1 MTTSSTA
8 PASSTATADGLH
20 TLGRWTTDRATST
33 PERVAI
39 DDRGVVLTYER
50 LDQRAEHL
58 AARLRRAGYARGDRL
73 ATLTGNSADH
83 VVLFFACAKAGLV
96 LVPLSWRLSPRELA
110 GQVEEADPA
119 LLLVEEEFTALARA
133 TLDLVV
139 GQVPVAAMGTQ
150 GVERHA
156 PAPGGSERARG
167 ERRTTAGAAPVAPV
181 EDDDPLLIIFTSGTS
196 GQARGAVLTHANC
209 FWTNLSL
216 SRTAEITSR
225 DVVLALMPQ
234 FHVGGWNVQPL
245 LAWWMGAT
253 VVLER
258 TFDAGRVLH
267 LIAERQITTTMG
279 VPATYLMLAEHPD
292 FAAADLSSLR
302 HAIVGGAPMPE
313 PLLRTW
319 HRRGVALTQG
329 YGLTEAA
336 PNVLCLP
343 PEEATRR
350 VGMAGTPYPHVEV
363 ELVDPATGEVVEGP
377 GTGELVV
384 RGPNVFAGYFREP
397 EHERAEQERRRGLHT
412 GDLATR
418 DADGYYRIVDR
429 IKDIFITGGESVAPA
444 EVEQVLLAHP
454 AVADAA
460 AVGVPDERWGEVCA
474 AYVVLRPGV
483 ATDEQDLREHCAREL
498 AAFKVPRHVEV
509 VAEIPR
515 SSSSKVVRRALAD
528 RWREQEARA

>member
-1 MTTSSTA
+1 MRTTD
-8 PASSTATADGLH
+8 ADGLH
-20 TLGRWTTDRATST
+20 TLGRWTTDRAAST
-33 PERVAI
+33 PQRVAI
-39 DDRGVVLTYER
+39 DDRGVELTYAQ
-50 LDQRAEHL
+50 LD
-58 AARLRRAGYARGDRL
+58 RRATALADRLLRSGYAPGDRL

-83 VVLFFACAKAGLV
+83 VVVLFACAKAGLV

-110 GQVEEADPA
+110 EQVADSDPA
-119 LLLVEEEFTALARA
+119 VLLVEEEFGALARA
-133 TLDLVV
+133 TLDLVTAP
-139 GQVPVAAMGTQ
+139 VPVTRMGEQ
-150 GVERHA
+150 GVEQA
-156 PAPGGSERARG
+156 PPPPGGSRPADLAR
-167 ERRTTAGAAPVAPV
+167 RPVR
-181 EDDDPLLIIFTSGTS
+181 DDDPLLIIFTSGTS
-196 GQARGAVLTHANC
+196 GRARGAVLTHANC

-267 LIAERQITTTMG
+267 LIGDRAITTTMG

-292 FAAADLSSLR
+292 FDSADLSSLR

-350 VGMAGTPYPHVEV
+350 VGMAGTPYPHVDV
-363 ELVDPATGEVVEGP
+363 ELVDPVTGEVVEGA

-397 EHERAEQERRRGLHT
+397 DHERAEQRRRRGLHT

-429 IKDIFITGGESVAPA
+429 LKDIFISGGESVAPA
-444 EVEQVLLAHP
+444 EIEHVLLTHP
-454 AVADAA
+454 GVADAA
-460 AVGVPDERWGEVCA
+460 AVGVPDEQWGEVCA
-474 AYVVLRPGV
+474 AFVVLRPGV
-483 ATDEQDLREHCAREL
+483 PTDEQDLREHCATRL
-498 AAFKVPRHVEV
+498 ASFKVPRHLQV
-509 VAEIPR
+509 VTEIPR
-515 SSSSKVVRRALAD
+515 SSSSKILRRVLASAWAAPQRTAVPD
-528 RWREQEARA
+528 REVHP

>member
-1 MTTSSTA
+1 MTPE
-8 PASSTATADGLH
+8 PARDGLH
-20 TLGRWTTDRATST
+20 TLGRWTTDRAVST
-33 PERVAI
+33 PDRVAI
-39 DDRGVVLTYER
+39 DDRGVVLTYAQLDRRAVALAER
-50 LDQRAEHL
+50 LL
-58 AARLRRAGYARGDRL
+58 SAGYVAGDRL

-83 VVLFFACAKAGLV
+83 VVVLFACAKSGLV
-96 LVPLSWRLSPRELA
+96 LVPLSWRLSPSELA
-110 GQVEEADPA
+110 QQITDCDPA
-119 LLLVEEEFTALARA
+119 VLLVEDEFGALAGA
-133 TLDLVV
+133 TLDLVLDP
-139 GQVPVAAMGTQ
+139 VPVAQMGEH
-150 GVERHA
+150 GIEHSA
-156 PAPGGSERARG
+156 PRPGGSAGRELAKSG
-167 ERRTTAGAAPVAPV
+167 PASTAAGARRPV

-196 GQARGAVLTHANC
+196 GRARGAVLSHANC

-267 LIAERQITTTMG
+267 LIEDRQITTTMG
-279 VPATYLMLAEHPD
+279 VPANYLMLAEHPY
-292 FAAADLSSLR
+292 FARTDLSSLR

-319 HRRGVALTQG
+319 HRRGVALSQG

-343 PEEATRR
+343 PDEAIARI
-350 VGMAGTPYPHVEV
+350 GMAGTPYPHVEV
-363 ELVDPATGEVVEGP
+363 SLVDPATGAVVDGP

-384 RGPNVFAGYFREP
+384 RGPNVFLGYFRDSTEV
-397 EHERAEQERRRGLHT
+397 ETTLLRTSGLHT
-412 GDLATR
+412 GDVAER

-429 IKDIFITGGESVAPA
+429 LKDIFISGGESVAPA
-444 EVEQVLLAHP
+444 EIESVLLEHP
-454 AVADAA
+454 AVADSA

-474 AYVVLRPGV
+474 AFVVVRTGSV
-483 ATDEQDLREHCAREL
+483 TDEQDLLEHCRRRL
-498 AAFKVPRHVEV
+498 ASFKVPKHLRLVS
-509 VAEIPR
+509 EIPR
-515 SSSSKVVRRALAD
+515 SGNSKIMRRELSAD
-528 RWREQEARA
+528 FVTAQEQR

>member
-1 MTTSSTA
+1 MAALA
-8 PASSTATADGLH
+8 P
-20 TLGRWTTDRATST
+20 
-33 PERVAI
+33 
-39 DDRGVVLTYER
+39 
-50 LDQRAEHL
+50 
-58 AARLRRAGYARGDRL
+58 
-73 ATLTGNSADH
+73 
-83 VVLFFACAKAGLV
+83 
-96 LVPLSWRLSPRELA
+96 ELA
-110 GQVEEADPA
+110 EQVTGCDPA
-119 LLLVEEEFTALARA
+119 VLLVEDEFGALARA

-139 GQVPVAAMGTQ
+139 DAVPVAAMGER
-150 GVERHA
+150 GVEHAA
-156 PAPGGSERARG
+156 PAPGGSAGRTECRDRAR
-167 ERRTTAGAAPVAPV
+167 RAV

-196 GQARGAVLTHANC
+196 GRARGAVLTHANC

-216 SRTAEITSR
+216 SRTAEIAGR

-267 LIAERQITTTMG
+267 LIEDRAITTMMG
-279 VPATYLMLAEHPD
+279 VPANYLMLAEHPD
-292 FAAADLSSLR
+292 FAATDLSSLR

-343 PEEATRR
+343 AEEAIAR

-363 ELVDPATGEVVEGP
+363 ELVDPVTGAVVEGP

-397 EHERAEQERRRGLHT
+397 DSIPTSISTRSRTGSAAIGSAGAGCTPATWPSGTPRATTASST
-412 GDLATR
+412 GSRTSSSR
-418 DADGYYRIVDR
+418 
-429 IKDIFITGGESVAPA
+429 GGESVAPA
-444 EVEQVLLAHP
+444 EVESVLLEHP

-474 AYVVLRPGV
+474 AFVVLRRGV
-483 ATDEQDLREHCAREL
+483 ATDEQDLLEHCAAGL
-498 AAFKVPRHVEV
+498 AAFKVPRSLRVVE
-509 VAEIPR
+509 AIPR
-515 SSSSKVVRRALAD
+515 SSSSKVLRRVLAA
-528 RWREQEARA
+528 QMAAEAGSRQPR